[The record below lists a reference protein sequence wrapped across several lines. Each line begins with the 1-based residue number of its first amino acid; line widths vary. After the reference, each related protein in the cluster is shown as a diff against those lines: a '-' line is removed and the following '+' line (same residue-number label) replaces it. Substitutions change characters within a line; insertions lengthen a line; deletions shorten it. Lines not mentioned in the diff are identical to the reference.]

1 MPTHPAATAN
11 APSYFKP
18 ALNIAHEIFEGEI
31 IVVNLESGKY
41 YAMRREAADI
51 FHLCLQ
57 HASANEI
64 ASCLAA
70 SYGGDAT
77 RIASSAQSFLA
88 KLQHEGLLTQ
98 SPSRPGD
105 AAPTIPTQSL
115 APFAEPE
122 FEVHNDMQD
131 LLMLDPI
138 HEVDTAGWPVIKPQR
153 N

>member
-1 MPTHPAATAN
+1 MPTHPAATDN

-18 ALNIAHEIFEGEI
+18 ALNIAHEIFEGELV
-31 IVVNLESGKY
+31 VVNLESGKY

-51 FHLCLQ
+51 FQLCLQ

-64 ASCLAA
+64 ARCLSA
-70 SYGGDAT
+70 SYIGDPT
-77 RIASSAQSFLA
+77 RIASSVQLFLA
-88 KLQHEGLLTQ
+88 KLQQEGILAL
-98 SPSRPGD
+98 SPSRPSD
-105 AAPTIPTQSL
+105 AAPTIPPPRL

-138 HEVDTAGWPVIKPQR
+138 HEVDTAGWPVIKPQLD
-153 N
+153 